1 MGTLVLHKVIS
12 SLPPGPYTPDSIY
25 LVRVGTGFDI
35 YATDGDGVAIFK
47 ANTGAA
53 AGAASISS
61 AQVEVTPAAMRE
73 VTVVVSDASVTASS
87 KVMCS
92 FAPSDDW
99 DADDLDDFRVFAT
112 PSDGQI
118 AFSISAEGPIVGT
131 FTINYQLG

>member
-12 SLPPGPYTPDSIY
+12 SLPPAPYTPDSIY

-35 YATDGDGVAIFK
+35 YATDSEGVAIFK
-47 ANTGAA
+47 ANTGS
-53 AGAASISS
+53 AGSASFSS

-73 VTVVVSDASVTASS
+73 VTVVVADASVTTSS
-87 KVMCS
+87 KIMCS
-92 FAPSDDW
+92 FAPSEDW

-112 PSDGQI
+112 PLDGQI